1 MSFSMAGLVRE
12 HARTRADEIA
22 LVSGDRRLTWA
33 DLHRRSSRLGNAL
46 IKEGVRP
53 KDRVGLL
60 MKNTPEFHEIAFG
73 CSKINAAVAGLNWR
87 LAKGEIAAILED
99 ANLAALVVDGEHREL
114 VSDLEGDLSKLRVI
128 QLGDE
133 YDSMLGKASE
143 KDPDV
148 ATAPDD
154 VTLILYSSGTTGKP
168 KGIMISNQNL
178 SFTRRM
184 ADELFRMRPESVHL
198 VASPLFHIG
207 GAGTGLTLMTLG
219 GRTVLTRDASAEHLL
234 ELIENER
241 VTHAFFVPAVIQRLV
256 ELQEVEKRDLST
268 LELVAYGAAPMTEA
282 LLRRSI
288 DVLGCGF
295 LGCYGMTETSG
306 TVTALFPEEHVAE
319 GPDARLLRSVG
330 RSLRWAE
337 VRVTNMETGVA
348 AEPGEVGEIWVRS
361 KANMLGYLDQ
371 PEATAETLVEGGWLR
386 TGDGAYSD
394 EQGYLFLQD
403 RIKDMIISGGENIYP
418 IELENVIA
426 DHPAVSD
433 VAVIGVPH
441 ERWGETPKAVI
452 VLKAGV
458 AADAADIIEFTRSR
472 LARYKCPTSVEFVD
486 ELPRTATGKVL
497 KKTLRAQFV
506 PAGGQSSSAAK

>member
-1 MSFSMAGLVRE
+1 MAFSMAGLVRE
-12 HARTRADEIA
+12 HAGMRAEDIA

-33 DLHRRSSRLGNAL
+33 ALHERSSRLGNAL
-46 IKEGVRP
+46 RNEGVCS

-60 MKNTPEFHEIAFG
+60 MKNTSEFHEIAFG

-87 LAKGEIAAILED
+87 LAKGEIAAILDD
-99 ANLAALVVDGEHREL
+99 ANLAALVVDAEHSEL
-114 VSDLEGDLSKLRVI
+114 VADMKGDLSGLRI
-128 QLGDE
+128 IRLGDE
-133 YDSMLGKASE
+133 YEDMLAAASE
-143 KDPDV
+143 QDPDV
-148 ATAPDD
+148 PTTSDD

-168 KGIMISNQNL
+168 KGIMISNENL

-184 ADELFRMRPESVHL
+184 ADELFRMQRESVHL

-219 GRTVLTRDASAEHLL
+219 GRTVLTRDASAAHLL
-234 ELIENER
+234 ELIETER

-256 ELQEVEKRDLST
+256 ELQEVEQRDLSS
-268 LELVAYGAAPMTEA
+268 LETVAYGAAPMTEA

-319 GPDARLLRSVG
+319 GPEARLLRSVG
-330 RSLRWAE
+330 RSLPWAE
-337 VRVTNMETGVA
+337 VRVTNTETGLE
-348 AEPGEVGEIWVRS
+348 AESGEVGEIWVRS

-371 PEATAETLVEGGWLR
+371 AEVTAETIVDGGWLR

-394 EQGYLFLQD
+394 DQGYLYLQD

-418 IELENVIA
+418 IELENVLA
-426 DHPAVSD
+426 DHPAISD

-441 ERWGETPKAVI
+441 EHWGETPKAVI
-452 VLKAGV
+452 VLKAGST
-458 AADAADIIEFTRSR
+458 ADAAEIIEFTRSR
-472 LARYKCPTSVEFVD
+472 LARYKCPTSVEFVA

-506 PAGGQSSSAAK
+506 PAEGQASSAAK